1 MTNTDCLTQNIRQV
15 VQEFLKDRLEKKL
28 EKETDEER
36 RRTLEEEHRVE
47 NWIPKA
53 AHRVTQLQQAT
64 HAIKYTHPSARGS
77 NLYSLGNPEAGS
89 SLISTHTLKGNLK
102 SDAVGNAAALD
113 VYKLLSTRVEVEG
126 KSLLEYAMETHPA
139 FIAALP
145 GNNEDLAK
153 EWTKNFRDITGLRG
167 TPASHMLTKQV
178 YWPLEDG
185 KYHLLAPLF
194 PTSLVH
200 RLWETIRED
209 RFSESAK
216 EARQAKW
223 AKKPH
228 SQSTRD
234 YLDTV
239 LQKFG
244 GSNPQ
249 GIGALNNERHGE
261 CYLLASVP
269 PNWQSEKIPAP
280 MKVETI
286 FGRPFGSR
294 KSVRAS
300 IEDLR
305 KLLRDKRNTNNVRI
319 RNRRAG
325 LVGSI
330 QGELIQ
336 FSEELRCL
344 PLGWSS
350 HEDCRL
356 NQEECYWLDPNR
368 AEQDEAFALG
378 RKSYPWADEVCR
390 RFGNWLNA
398 RLEQDQMHM
407 SDPEQFEWSSLL
419 KKELNQMSEEL
430 NDE

>member
-1 MTNTDCLTQNIRQV
+1 MTSTNCLEQNIRQV
-15 VQEFLKDRLEKKL
+15 IQEFLKDRLEKKL

-53 AHRVTQLQQAT
+53 AHRVTQLQQVT
-64 HAIKYTHPSARGS
+64 HAIKYTHSDARGTC
-77 NLYSLGNPEAGS
+77 LYSVGNAEAGS
-89 SLISTHTLKGNLK
+89 TLIGTHTLNGN
-102 SDAVGNAAALD
+102 SQVDVVGAASALD
-113 VYKLLSTRVEVEG
+113 VDQFLSLQVEG
-126 KSLLEYAMETHPA
+126 KSLLEYAIEGNPA
-139 FIAALP
+139 FIAAFP
-145 GNNEDLAK
+145 ENEDLAK
-153 EWTKNFRDITGLRG
+153 EWIKSFKTIIEPKETLNCHTL
-167 TPASHMLTKQV
+167 AKQV
-178 YWPLEDG
+178 YWPLENG
-185 KYHLLAPLF
+185 EYHLLAPLF

-200 RLWETIRED
+200 NLWETIRED

-216 EARQAKW
+216 EARKAKR
-223 AKKPH
+223 AKEHH
-228 SQSTRD
+228 SKSIRD
-234 YLDTV
+234 YLNIV

-244 GSNPQ
+244 GSQPQ
-249 GIGALNNERHGE
+249 NISLLNRKRDGE
-261 CYLLASVP
+261 SYLLASVP
-269 PNWQSEKIPAP
+269 PNWQSEKIPVP

-294 KSVRAS
+294 KRVQDS

-305 KLLRDKRNTNNVRI
+305 KLLRDTRNANNVRI

-336 FSEELRCL
+336 FSEELRSL
-344 PLGWSS
+344 PPGWSS

-368 AEQDEAFALG
+368 AEQDEMFALG

-407 SDPEQFEWSSLL
+407 SDPEQFEWASLM
-419 KKELNQMSEEL
+419 KKELHQMSEEL